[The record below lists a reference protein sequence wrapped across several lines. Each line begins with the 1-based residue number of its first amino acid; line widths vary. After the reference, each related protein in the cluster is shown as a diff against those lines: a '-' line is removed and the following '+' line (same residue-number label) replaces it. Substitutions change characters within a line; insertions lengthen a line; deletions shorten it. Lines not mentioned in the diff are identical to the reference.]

1 MRLCKRRAELSGE
14 IKNTHNNLKRMIQE
28 LEHLDKTL
36 LMFDPNHQ
44 IEQIK
49 PKAFRPPDNWS
60 QRGQMTRVILGI
72 LRKAA
77 EPMTT
82 RDVAMQMLIERGLD
96 SDDVKL
102 LRVFRGRVRAPCASS
117 ATKAWCAVSRGQG
130 STCCG
135 TC

>member
-1 MRLCKRRAELSGE
+1 MTSYVVHALVQKRAELSGD
-14 IKNTHNNLKRMIQE
+14 IANTHANLKRMIQE

-36 LMFDPNHQ
+36 MFDPKYQ

-49 PKAFRPPDNWS
+49 PEAFRPPNNWS
-60 QRGQMTRVILGI
+60 QRGQMTPGYLGI

-102 LRVFRGRVRAPCASS
+102 LRVSIGFLPHDE
-117 ATKAWCAVSRGQG
+117 
-130 STCCG
+130 
-135 TC
+135 